1 MARLLVT
8 GAVAVL
14 PTADG
19 REVYLYKGAIVEADA
34 FTEKGV
40 EHARSMGLV
49 DDAPELPEEDDVEQI
64 TQAEID
70 EAAELVAAEAQKVA
84 DAKAELE
91 QERAALDAEKA
102 DLAKQRELF
111 EAETS
116 QPQPK
121 TGAPKAAAPKQQS

>member
-19 REVYLYKGAIVEADA
+19 REQYFYKGAIVDSDA

-49 DDAPELPEEDDVEQI
+49 DDAPELPEEDEDQALTAADVEAAAQLV
-64 TQAEID
+64 
-70 EAAELVAAEAQKVA
+70 EAAAQKVA

-91 QERAALDAEKA
+91 LERQALDAEKA
-102 DLAKQRELF
+102 ELAKEREEF
-111 EAETS
+111 DAA
-116 QPQPK
+116 K
-121 TGAPKAAAPKQQS
+121 AKAPAAKQTAAKQS

>member
-1 MARLLVT
+1 MARLVVT

-19 REVYLYKGAIVEADA
+19 REVYLYKNVIFDEDA

-49 DDAPELPEEDDVEQI
+49 DDAPELPEEDETQTLSAADVE
-64 TQAEID
+64 
-70 EAAELVAAEAQKVA
+70 AAAQLVEAEAQKVA

-91 QERAALDAEKA
+91 RERQALETEKA
-102 DLAKQRELF
+102 DLAKEREEF
-111 EAETS
+111 DAA
-116 QPQPK
+116 K
-121 TGAPKAAAPKQQS
+121 AKAPAAKQTAAKQS